1 VTNRTIH
8 YFSEKIG
15 QCIDYGEPLIIT
27 FILMKVRFLPRTLCK
42 WELRAPGCPLL
53 MKVRLITCWVT
64 TTFILLCKTKEIMV
78 SHCNWMFYN

>member
-1 VTNRTIH
+1 MQVGVT
-8 YFSEKIG
+8 
-15 QCIDYGEPLIIT
+15 
-27 FILMKVRFLPRTLCK
+27 
-42 WELRAPGCPLL
+42 GCPLL